1 MGATH
6 TAACTGWSCM
16 PVDFPGSGGKL
27 LVTLPLCSMEGSSC
41 LLTSPLGSAHMGT
54 LWAAL
59 TPHFPWHFS
68 SKESL
73 QGFCPCGR
81 LLPGHLGFLIQSLKS
96 RWKLTS
102 LLHSCILCTSRLN
115 TMWKPSRLMTLT
127 LVRQQL
133 KLPLDSFKP
142 QLDLELPR
150 DREQSPED
158 VQGSAD
164 LGLTSKTVLPW
175 ASDPV
180 FG

>member
-1 MGATH
+1 
-6 TAACTGWSCM
+6 M
-16 PVDFPGSGGKL
+16 PIDFPGSGGKL

-115 TMWKPSRLMTLT
+115 TMWKLPWLFVSCAFQSCSLNYIWVLLSHGWNWSSQHAGSNLSRLY
-127 LVRQQL
+127 RAAA
-133 KLPLDSFKP
+133 
-142 QLDLELPR
+142 PR
-150 DREQSPED
+150 I
-158 VQGSAD
+158 
-164 LGLTSKTVLPW
+164 
-175 ASDPV
+175 
-180 FG
+180 